1 MSTVLPARPR
11 TAPQPAQV
19 PHAPRPSRPVVR
31 RPPAPATAAVSNTL
45 AVAGPPVARPAA
57 AAAPAAAPPAT
68 RRPVRDPFVDGVRAL
83 GTILVVALHWL
94 MVEATWDGRELVVG
108 NALSH
113 GSAWLLTW
121 LQPLPLL
128 FFAAGAAARYDLV
141 RHPGQPG
148 WRFAGVRLLR
158 MARPVAVFA
167 GVWALL
173 IAALPALGVPEA
185 AVDRVARI
193 VPQPLWFLG
202 VQLGLLALTPLL
214 LALLRRFGAARVLVV
229 AAGLPVVV
237 DLLRFSDELPI
248 SGAPNIL
255 LVWAIPFLG
264 GLVYAERRTR
274 PEPRRDAVPERTALA
289 LLTGGGLAA
298 TVVLLMT
305 GPYPVS
311 LIGMPGDA
319 ISNLAPPTAPVVGF
333 AVAQVA
339 GALLVRDRLAR
350 WAGRSRVVAWVGAR
364 SMGLYLWH
372 LTAMFAVAGVVL
384 LCVGETLPEPWTWDW
399 WASRAGYLGAA
410 GLVLTGL
417 VAGAAALD
425 RRLRVPRGTG
435 GAVRVPVAA
444 VPTAP

>member
-1 MSTVLPARPR
+1 TR
-11 TAPQPAQV
+11 TGTRGRRV
-19 PHAPRPSRPVVR
+19 GHCDRPSAAASDGYKRQLAVPVAAAV
-31 RPPAPATAAVSNTL
+31 PAPAAVT
-45 AVAGPPVARPAA
+45 PAA
-57 AAAPAAAPPAT
+57 P
-68 RRPVRDPFVDGVRAL
+68 RRSLRDPFVDGVRAL

-94 MVEATWDGRELVVG
+94 MVEATWDGQDLVVG

-113 GSAWLLTW
+113 GWAWLLTW

-158 MARPVAVFA
+158 MARPVGIFA
-167 GVWALL
+167 AVWALL
-173 IAALPALGVPEA
+173 VVTLPALGVPEA
-185 AVDRVARI
+185 AVERAARI

-214 LALLRRFGAARVLVV
+214 LGLLRRFGAARVLVV
-229 AAGLPVVV
+229 AAALPVVV
-237 DLLRFSDELPI
+237 DLLRFSDEVAFP
-248 SGAPNIL
+248 GVPNIL

-274 PEPRRDAVPERTALA
+274 TEPRPGARPGVPERTVLA

-298 TVVLLMT
+298 TVLLLMT

-319 ISNLAPPTAPVVGF
+319 MSNLAPPTAPVVGF

-339 GALLVRDRLAR
+339 AALLVRDAVAR
-350 WAGRSRVVAWVGAR
+350 WAARSRVVAWVGGR

-384 LCVGETLPEPWTWDW
+384 LGVGETLPEPWTWDW

-410 GLVLTGL
+410 GLVLAAL
-417 VAGAAALD
+417 AAGAA
-425 RRLRVPRGTG
+425 RVERGTR
-435 GAVRVPVAA
+435 VRRVRRAGDVA
-444 VPTAP
+444 VPA

>member
-11 TAPQPAQV
+11 AV
-19 PHAPRPSRPVVR
+19 VVR
-31 RPPAPATAAVSNTL
+31 RPAAPATVAESNTL
-45 AVAGPPVARPAA
+45 AVA
-57 AAAPAAAPPAT
+57 APPAP
-68 RRPVRDPFVDGVRAL
+68 RRPPRDPFVDGVRAL

-173 IAALPALGVPEA
+173 IAALPVLGVPEA

-214 LALLRRFGAARVLVV
+214 LSLLRRFGAARVLVV
-229 AAGLPVVV
+229 AAALPVVV

-274 PEPRRDAVPERTALA
+274 PEPRAVPHQPRPGALPERTVLA

-298 TVVLLMT
+298 TVLLLMT

-339 GALLVRDRLAR
+339 GALLVRDVLAR
-350 WAGRSRVVAWVGAR
+350 WAERSRVVTWVGAR

-372 LTAMFAVAGVVL
+372 LTAMFAVAGAVL
-384 LCVGETLPEPWTWDW
+384 LGVGEALPEPWTWDW

-410 GLVLTGL
+410 GLVLVAL
-417 VAGAAALD
+417 VAVAARLE
-425 RRLRVPRGTG
+425 RSVRLRPAGPATPARPARPARPVH
-435 GAVRVPVAA
+435 AVGDVPVPA
-444 VPTAP
+444 

>member
-11 TAPQPAQV
+11 
-19 PHAPRPSRPVVR
+19 PVVR
-31 RPPAPATAAVSNTL
+31 RPAAPATAAESNTL
-45 AVAGPPVARPAA
+45 AVGP
-57 AAAPAAAPPAT
+57 PAAAPPAA
-68 RRPVRDPFVDGVRAL
+68 RRPGRDPFVDGVRAL

-214 LALLRRFGAARVLVV
+214 LNLLRRFGTARVLV
-229 AAGLPVVV
+229 AAAALPVVV
-237 DLLRFSDELPI
+237 DLLRFSDELPV
-248 SGAPNIL
+248 SGTPNIL

-274 PEPRRDAVPERTALA
+274 PEPRTVPHQPRPGAHPERTVLA

-339 GALLVRDRLAR
+339 GALLVRDVLAR
-350 WAGRSRVVAWVGAR
+350 WAERSRVVTWVGAR
-364 SMGLYLWH
+364 STGLYLWH
-372 LTAMFAVAGVVL
+372 LTAMFAVAGAVL
-384 LCVGETLPEPWTWDW
+384 LGVGEALPEPWTWDW

-410 GLVLTGL
+410 ALVLVAL
-417 VAGAAALD
+417 VAVAG
-425 RRLRVPRGTG
+425 RIERSVRLRPAGPAAPACPDRPVH
-435 GAVRVPVAA
+435 AVSDVPVPA
-444 VPTAP
+444 

>member
-1 MSTVLPARPR
+1 MSTVLPTSHRPSW
-11 TAPQPAQV
+11 APDAFDVLPV
-19 PHAPRPSRPVVR
+19 PHPGRA
-31 RPPAPATAAVSNTL
+31 PAPA
-45 AVAGPPVARPAA
+45 
-57 AAAPAAAPPAT
+57 APAPA
-68 RRPVRDPFVDGVRAL
+68 RVSHRDPFVDGVRAL
-83 GTILVVALHWL
+83 GTVLVVALHWL

-113 GSAWLLTW
+113 GWAWLLTW

-167 GVWALL
+167 GVWAVLVV
-173 IAALPALGVPEA
+173 ALPVAGVPQG

-214 LALLRRFGAARVLVV
+214 LAALRRWGAARVLVV
-229 AAGLPVVV
+229 AAALPVVV
-237 DLLRFSDELPI
+237 DLLRFSDEVPLP
-248 SGAPNIL
+248 GVPNIL
-255 LVWAIPFLG
+255 LVWAVPYLG
-264 GLVYAERRTR
+264 GLLHAERRTR
-274 PEPRRDAVPERTALA
+274 PVPRRDAVPERTVLA
-289 LLTGGGLAA
+289 LLTTLGLGA
-298 TVVLLMT
+298 TVLLLAV

-319 ISNLAPPTAPVVGF
+319 MSNLAPPTAPVVGF

-339 GALLVRDRLAR
+339 GALLARDALAR
-350 WAGRSRVVAWVGAR
+350 WAEGSRAVAWVGAR

-372 LTAMFAVAGVVL
+372 LTAMFVVAGVVL
-384 LCVGETLPEPWTWDW
+384 LGAGEVLPEPWTWDW
-399 WASRAGYLGAA
+399 WTTRAAYLGAA
-410 GLVLTGL
+410 GVVLAGL
-417 VAGAAALD
+417 VALAARAERVTLPRAAGVPAAAV
-425 RRLRVPRGTG
+425 VPS
-435 GAVRVPVAA
+435 P
-444 VPTAP
+444 

>member
-1 MSTVLPARPR
+1 MPTVLP
-11 TAPQPAQV
+11 TS
-19 PHAPRPSRPVVR
+19 HRPSRAPDDLNVLAVPDPVR
-31 RPPAPATAAVSNTL
+31 APAPAV
-45 AVAGPPVARPAA
+45 P
-57 AAAPAAAPPAT
+57 APA
-68 RRPVRDPFVDGVRAL
+68 RVSRRDPFVDGVRAL
-83 GTILVVALHWL
+83 GTVLVVALHWL

-113 GSAWLLTW
+113 GWAWLLTW

-167 GVWALL
+167 GVWAVLVV
-173 IAALPALGVPEA
+173 ALPVAGVPQG

-202 VQLGLLALTPLL
+202 VQLGLLALTPLV
-214 LALLRRFGAARVLVV
+214 LAALRRWGAARVLVV
-229 AAGLPVVV
+229 AAALPVVV
-237 DLLRFSDELPI
+237 DLLRFSDEVPLP
-248 SGAPNIL
+248 GVPNIL
-255 LVWAIPFLG
+255 LVWAVPYLG

-274 PEPRRDAVPERTALA
+274 PEPRRDAVPERTALG
-289 LLTGGGLAA
+289 LLTVLGLGATVLLLAA
-298 TVVLLMT
+298 

-319 ISNLAPPTAPVVGF
+319 MSNLAPPTAPVVGF

-339 GALLVRDRLAR
+339 GALLVRDAIAR
-350 WAGRSRVVAWVGAR
+350 WAQGSRVVAWVGAR

-372 LTAMFAVAGVVL
+372 LTAMFLVAGVVL
-384 LCVGETLPEPWTWDW
+384 LGVEEVLPEPWTWDW
-399 WASRAGYLGAA
+399 WTSRAAYLGAA
-410 GLVLTGL
+410 GVVLAGL
-417 VAGAAALD
+417 VALAARAERVTLPRAAGVPAAAV
-425 RRLRVPRGTG
+425 VPS
-435 GAVRVPVAA
+435 P
-444 VPTAP
+444 